1 MSSKFLWH
9 DFGKVDR
16 EGAAIRGAGYLLH
29 EGMLAQQEEEARS
42 AKKTLKKAP
51 EAQSVKSEGG
61 EHSVSEIKAAKEGVS
76 TSGGANKCVK
86 GKPCSA
92 TCIHRNDDC
101 LADLPLPIAAAL
113 TRVSRM
119 LSQQVESGQVS
130 EEQAE
135 EVASKIKGTESSQ
148 LKAFDTFKKLVD
160 SGKTTDAELDSVAKL
175 LISTTLVPGQDRNA
189 PRVMSFDEIEAVLK
203 PGKLEQLEQAYRN
216 SFSPNGKFDPSQ
228 KGGMGDMI
236 SSNYL
241 VNKVSDEVA
250 TTAYYMLPSKVRS
263 AIDKAGAVKGES
275 VMFAGNDKNGNP
287 TFSDTPT
294 RERGIFLVKRWMEQG
309 GLDPYTGKPID
320 IRNAE
325 PEHMVAFA
333 HALAKGGGG
342 DQPRNLLWAASQPNN
357 QKAGSDDNFME
368 WKKRLQEFKGMGREA
383 YNREVYNPAAKKA
396 EEARGKKGAAS
407 TDIAKALSSQTPEER
422 VASVKGLIES
432 YGDKIRYLVRAAG
445 VGWQHQDRDLDHRMG
460 GKPAF
465 MNNGVPKL
473 PGTNV
478 KPSTAVLVA
487 LAAVDPSKKEAL
499 KQGLEDLRKARILSD
514 SEAQSVR
521 GDNNARLK
529 LQTQKSVEY
538 GKNLAKL
545 LNDFVP
551 NLNVMLD

>member
-1 MSSKFLWH
+1 VSSKFLWQN
-9 DFGKVDR
+9 FSSRPEKVG
-16 EGAAIRGAGYLLH
+16 EGVLEAL
-29 EGMLAQQEEEARS
+29 QDEARREKQAS
-42 AKKTLKKAP
+42 GSSSKEGEHTSLEIQRAKEKASQSTGKAKKCSA
-51 EAQSVKSEGG
+51 
-61 EHSVSEIKAAKEGVS
+61 
-76 TSGGANKCVK
+76 

-92 TCIHRNDDC
+92 TCIHKNDDC
-101 LADLPLPIAAAL
+101 ISTLPAPLGIAL
-113 TRVSRM
+113 TRLSKVLSEQVSEDRI
-119 LSQQVESGQVS
+119 S

-135 EVASKIKGTESSQ
+135 EVVSKIKSTEDSQ
-148 LKAFDTFKKLVD
+148 LKAFDLFKKLVD
-160 SGKTTDAELDSVAKL
+160 SGKASETEMDSVAKL
-175 LISTTLVPGQDRNA
+175 LISTTLTPGQDRNA
-189 PRVMSFDEIEAVLK
+189 PRVMSFEDIEAVLK
-203 PGKLEQLEQAYRN
+203 PGKLEQLEQAYQN
-216 SFSPNGKFDPSQ
+216 SFSSKGKFDPSQ
-228 KGGMGDMI
+228 KGGMGDLI

-275 VMFAGNDKNGNP
+275 VMFAGNDNDGNP
-287 TFSDTPT
+287 TFSDKPT
-294 RERGIFLVKRWMEQG
+294 RERGVFLVKRWMEQG

-342 DQPRNLLWAASQPNN
+342 DQPRNLLWSASQPNN
-357 QKAGSDDNFME
+357 QKAGSGDNFME
-368 WKKRLQEFKGMGREA
+368 WKERLQEFKKMGREA
-383 YNREVYNPAAKKA
+383 YEREVYNPAANKA
-396 EEARGKKGAAS
+396 EEARGKKGSDS
-407 TDIAKALSSQTPEER
+407 TDIAKALSSQTSEER
-422 VASVKGLIES
+422 VSGVKGLIQS
-432 YGDKIRYLVRAAG
+432 YGDKVRYLVRAAE

-487 LAAVDPSKKEAL
+487 LAAIDPSKKEAL
-499 KQGLEDLRKARILSD
+499 KEGLEDLRKARILTD

-529 LQTQKSVEY
+529 LQTQKSSEY
-538 GKNLAKL
+538 GENLAEL
-545 LNDFVP
+545 LNNFVP
-551 NLNVMLD
+551 NLNVMLE